1 MNILYNSTPAAIA
14 ITNPAGI
21 ISMINREFTNLFGY
35 TSEEAVNK
43 NINDLIVPDD
53 LKEEAIKIDNLASLN
68 QKEVRQTI
76 RKDKSRK

>member
-1 MNILYNSTPAAIA
+1 
-14 ITNPAGI
+14 
-21 ISMINREFTNLFGY
+21 MINREFTHLFGF

-43 NINDLIVPDD
+43 NINDLVVPDD

-76 RKDKSRK
+76 RRINMVPIFMLLLSQLL